1 MKKLILFF
9 LIGLIIGCNKDDND
23 SQSDSDPIVG
33 SWNITN
39 KSNNLS
45 EIFIFNLDGTGEIIE
60 EDSTPIRWSND
71 NENFDLTTQTYRIIE
86 LGERISFEVDF
97 SSIFQSFTYTLTYI
111 SDPTKTR
118 GGNGRKILT
127 GSY

>member
-9 LIGLIIGCNKDDND
+9 VIVLILGCNKDDND
-23 SQSDSDPIVG
+23 SQSNSDPIIG

-39 KSNNLS
+39 KSNNSS

-60 EDSTPIRWSND
+60 GDSTPIRWSND

-111 SDPTKTR
+111 SDPTKTQ

>member
-39 KSNNLS
+39 KSNNSS
-45 EIFIFNLDGTGEIIE
+45 EIFIFNLDGTGEIIVG
-60 EDSTPIRWSND
+60 DSTPIRWSND
-71 NENFDLTTQTYRIIE
+71 NENFTQ
-86 LGERISFEVDF
+86 
-97 SSIFQSFTYTLTYI
+97 QHN
-111 SDPTKTR
+111 PTE
-118 GGNGRKILT
+118 
-127 GSY
+127 